1 MPYATKILDF
11 DPSQIDASNLTFGM
25 QIVDL
30 AKNNMIILLDITRQE
45 RSKSRRLREQRLNSY
60 KDPPPKKII
69 PFEKGT
75 FVGIKKTKLVST
87 HF

>member
-30 AKNNMIILLDITRQE
+30 AKNNMIILLDIPRQE
-45 RSKSRRLREQRLNSY
+45 RSKSRRLREQRLNTY
-60 KDPPPKKII
+60 KDPPQKK
-69 PFEKGT
+69 KSHLKRALLWG
-75 FVGIKKTKLVST
+75 
-87 HF
+87 